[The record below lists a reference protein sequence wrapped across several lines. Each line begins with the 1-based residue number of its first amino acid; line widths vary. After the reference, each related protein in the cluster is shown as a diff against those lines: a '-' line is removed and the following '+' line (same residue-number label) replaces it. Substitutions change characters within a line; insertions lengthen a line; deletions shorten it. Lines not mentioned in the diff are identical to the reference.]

1 MAQELYKYSDK
12 HIFIETMSNS
22 KLEHWA
28 YAFFMVIVAIALL
41 SLFNYLKKSKK
52 VIEFLNLIKTN
63 KKFKNLFFTTFISVF
78 IIYALLK

>member
-22 KLEHWA
+22 KLEHWV

-41 SLFNYLKKSKK
+41 SLFNYLKKNKK
-52 VIEFLNLIKTN
+52 VIQFLSLIKTN
-63 KKFKNLFFTTFISVF
+63 KKYKFLFVTGLISFFVL
-78 IIYALLK
+78 IYNIK